1 MVTHASFYIDDV
13 SDPVSCE
20 LDQTKEC
27 LAMADVLDPVL
38 IEITDADLVSL
49 LQVEESGCVTHHLHL
64 HPSVFLTLD
73 GNVIIDQ
80 D

>member
-1 MVTHASFYIDDV
+1 MQIFISMMIV
-13 SDPVSCE
+13 SDPVSRE

-64 HPSVFLTLD
+64 HSPVFLTLD